1 MILKNII
8 TIYLFVFTFV
18 ASAQT
23 GETKTSLI
31 ERATS
36 FINAYSAKQQ
46 PNGNVDH
53 FLAFFMDDF
62 KHEYIKYVVIVE
74 DKKEFKKGLVD
85 KLQNKVHFH
94 RVTIED
100 MIIGNNGIFVKIKIW
115 AKVEPF
121 HMDTIVE
128 HTADQIMSMEFDEK
142 RLIKHLRRHHN

>member
-31 ERATS
+31 DRATS

-62 KHEYIKYVVIVE
+62 KHEYIKYDVIVE
-74 DKKEFKKGLVD
+74 DKRSSKRGWWTNYRTKC
-85 KLQNKVHFH
+85 
-94 RVTIED
+94 
-100 MIIGNNGIFVKIKIW
+100 IF
-115 AKVEPF
+115 AG
-121 HMDTIVE
+121 
-128 HTADQIMSMEFDEK
+128 
-142 RLIKHLRRHHN
+142 